1 MVVVVQLVALAVAH
15 FLKDRQMN
23 VRRWAVVALGKTGDV
38 GYSDLMI
45 DALSDSHHSVRFAA
59 AGALEALGSAAAGAL
74 LARTDRLLGPARY
87 LAIRTLGRLRYRPAA
102 DAFKRALKASDWG
115 VRAVGAEALGNLNDR
130 ACLEPLE
137 EAVQRETYPFV
148 RERIWAALR
157 ALKAQ

>member
-74 LARTDRLLGPARY
+74 LARRGQVTIGRPGGDRIGRRRLDTHF
-87 LAIRTLGRLRYRPAA
+87 LALQTLGAA
-102 DAFKRALKASDWG
+102 VEVMRAVKRALDPGDIMNPGKM
-115 VRAVGAEALGNLNDR
+115 
-130 ACLEPLE
+130 
-137 EAVQRETYPFV
+137 
-148 RERIWAALR
+148 LR
-157 ALKAQ
+157 L